1 MGGDYMQRRRFLAS
15 SLGASAMAIS
25 ASNSNLQGGQQASE
39 GNAREYYELR
49 RYHLQS
55 GPQQKLTSSFVAD
68 ALIPGLNRLGM
79 KPVGA
84 FDLYIGPETPSLY
97 VLIPST
103 SLETLVN
110 AEFRLARD
118 EEYQKSGAF
127 FLNAPAKQPAFVRVE
142 SSLMVAFEGWPKL
155 TVPPVTAQHGSRVF
169 QLRTYE
175 SATDQDHRRKVE
187 MFNSG
192 EFGVFQ
198 RAGFWQIFYGDTLIG
213 SHLPNLTY
221 MLSFPDLSELNAKW
235 KAFGSDPEWKKLTSS
250 SRFNFEEI
258 VSNITSLILNPTS
271 YSQI

>member
-1 MGGDYMQRRRFLAS
+1 MQRRRFLAS
-15 SLGASAMAIS
+15 SLAASALGFS
-25 ASNSNLQGGQQASE
+25 ASNSDLQAGQQGSE
-39 GNAREYYELR
+39 SNAREYYELR

-68 ALIPGLNRLGM
+68 ALIPALNRLSM

-84 FDLYIGPETPSLY
+84 FDLYVGPETPSLY

-110 AEFRLARD
+110 AEFHLARD
-118 EEYQKSGAF
+118 EEYQKAGAF
-127 FLNAPAKQPAFVRVE
+127 FLNAPAKQPAYVRME
-142 SSLMVAFEGWPKL
+142 SSLMSAFEGWPKL
-155 TVPPVTAQHGSRVF
+155 SLPPVTAQHGSRVF

-175 SATDQDHRRKVE
+175 SATHQDHRRKVE

-198 RAGFWQIFYGDTLIG
+198 RAGFWEVFYGDTLIG

-221 MLSFPDLSELNAKW
+221 MVSFPDLAEMNAKW
-235 KAFGSDPEWKKLTSS
+235 KAFGSDPEWKKLTHSPH
-250 SRFNFEEI
+250 FNFEEI
-258 VSNITSLILNPTS
+258 VSSITNLILNPTS

>member
-1 MGGDYMQRRRFLAS
+1 MQRRQFLTS
-15 SLGASAMAIS
+15 SLAVSAMAIDAWS
-25 ASNSNLQGGQQASE
+25 DSLQAGQHGAEPS
-39 GNAREYYELR
+39 GREYYELR

-55 GPQQKLTSSFVAD
+55 GPQQKLTNSFVAD
-68 ALIPGLNRLGM
+68 ALIPALNRLGM

-84 FDLYIGPETPSLY
+84 FELYLGPETPSLY
-97 VLIPST
+97 LLIPST

-118 EEYQKSGAF
+118 EEYQRAGGF
-127 FLNAPAKQPAFVRVE
+127 FLNAPAKEPPYLRME
-142 SSLMVAFEGWPKL
+142 SSLMTAFEGWPKL
-155 TVPPVTAQHGSRVF
+155 TLPAATAQNGSRVF

-175 SATDQDHRRKVE
+175 SPTHQDHRRKVE

-198 RAGFWQIFYGDTLIG
+198 RAGFWQVFYGDTLIG

-235 KAFGSDPEWKKLTSS
+235 KSFGADPEWKKLRTSP
-250 SRFNFEEI
+250 RFSFEEI

>member
-1 MGGDYMQRRRFLAS
+1 LQRRRFLAS
-15 SLGASAMAIS
+15 SLTASAIGFGAARS
-25 ASNSNLQGGQQASE
+25 SLQAGQQGSNRN
-39 GNAREYYELR
+39 GQEYYELR

-55 GPQQKLTSSFVAD
+55 GPQQKVTSSFVAD
-68 ALIPGLNRLGM
+68 ALIPALNRLGM
-79 KPVGA
+79 RPIGA

-103 SLETLVN
+103 SIETLVN
-110 AEFRLARD
+110 AEFHLARD
-118 EEYQKSGAF
+118 EEYQKAGAF
-127 FLNAPAKQPAFVRVE
+127 FLNAPSKQPAYVRVE
-142 SSLMVAFEGWPKL
+142 SSLMSAFEGWPKL

-175 SATDQDHRRKVE
+175 SATNQDHRRKVE

-198 RAGFWQIFYGDTLIG
+198 RAGFWEVFYGDTLVG

-221 MLSFPDLSELNAKW
+221 MLSFPDLAEMNAKW
-235 KAFGSDPEWKKLTSS
+235 KAFGSDPEWKKLTRSPH
-250 SRFNFEEI
+250 FNFEEI
-258 VSNITSLILNPTS
+258 VSNITNLILNPAS